1 MPYLHEIILVAKFIC
16 LFLSISFGF
25 INVARVI
32 YGTNIPEN
40 NNFLMALGIAGFVTL
55 QWLI

>member
-1 MPYLHEIILVAKFIC
+1 MPYIQEIILVAKFIC
-16 LFLSISFGF
+16 LYLIIYFGF

-32 YGTNIPEN
+32 HGTNITEN
-40 NNFLMALGIAGFVTL
+40 HNFLMALGIAGFITL